1 MLQQIRDRAQGII
14 VWTIVGLIIITFAL
28 FGLSSYLSGT
38 SKAIVATVNGV
49 EISETQLL
57 REYQSTLQR
66 LQQALGQNYD
76 PSLFNEQAMKERVLD
91 GLIRRELLNQY
102 LEDANFHVAPQQVLE
117 TIRNI
122 PAFQDENGRFSP
134 ENYRRVLQLQGLDN
148 IMFEYQLARDIA
160 DEHLRNGLQR
170 SAVVTDQ
177 EIRRH
182 LQLENE
188 RRRIGYFTLP
198 LNTYREKISLSEE
211 EIQAWYEQHAA
222 DYRTPEQVSVEYVE
236 LKLDDMASR
245 VEVSDEEI
253 SSYYEQHL
261 ENYISQPERRKVRH
275 ILIQVDAG
283 TDDAKARA
291 RAEQLAQR
299 IREGADFSELARTE
313 SDDSVSA
320 EQGGDLGFIS
330 RGMMD
335 KAFEQAAFR
344 LKPGELSLPV
354 RSKFGYHLI
363 RVDEIQPARVKSLA
377 EVRDQIRKELQTER
391 AETRFYENV
400 DKLNNL
406 SYEIPD
412 SLTPVAEELGLEV
425 KHSPLFARSGGSGLF
440 ANPRVTS
447 AAFSDEVLREHR
459 NSELVEIS
467 DTHML
472 VLRLREHKPGARRP
486 LAEVRAGIEARLK
499 QDKAGQQAMQDAT
512 RAITL
517 LEAGDAP
524 ADVAAAYGQPWQ
536 EVGFIGRKPADDDK
550 LDNRLRTAAFRT
562 PPPAPGEAVFSS
574 VVMPGG
580 DIAILALYE
589 VEPGKGELTPEV
601 MASVWQ
607 KLATAEGQATYNAFL
622 AYLESTADISRNLKP
637 AEE

>member
-1 MLQQIRDRAQGII
+1 
-14 VWTIVGLIIITFAL
+14 
-28 FGLSSYLSGT
+28 
-38 SKAIVATVNGV
+38 
-49 EISETQLL
+49 
-57 REYQSTLQR
+57 
-66 LQQALGQNYD
+66 
-76 PSLFNEQAMKERVLD
+76 
-91 GLIRRELLNQY
+91 
-102 LEDANFHVAPQQVLE
+102 
-117 TIRNI
+117 
-122 PAFQDENGRFSP
+122 
-134 ENYRRVLQLQGLDN
+134 
-148 IMFEYQLARDIA
+148 
-160 DEHLRNGLQR
+160 

-198 LNTYREKISLSEE
+198 LNSYLEKTSPGEE

-222 DYRTPEQVSVEYVE
+222 DYRTPEQISVEYVE
-236 LKLDDMASR
+236 LKLEDMASR
-245 VEVSDEEI
+245 VEVSDEEL

-299 IREGADFSELARTE
+299 LREGADFSELARSG

-330 RGMMD
+330 QGMMD

-344 LKPGELSLPV
+344 LKPGEVSPPV

-363 RVDEIQPARVKSLA
+363 RVDEIQPARVQSLA
-377 EVRDQIRKELQTER
+377 EVRDQIRKELQSER
-391 AETRFYENV
+391 AETRFYESV

-425 KHSPLFARSGGSGLF
+425 KHSPLFPRSGGSGLF
-440 ANPRVTS
+440 ANPRVVS
-447 AAFSDEVLREHR
+447 AAFRDEVLQEHR

-472 VLRLREHKPGARRP
+472 VLRLREHKPGAQRP

-499 QDKAGQQAMQDAT
+499 QDKARQLAMQDAT
-512 RAITL
+512 RAVTQ
-517 LEAGDAP
+517 LEAGDTP
-524 ADVAAAYGQPWQ
+524 ADVAATFGQPWR
-536 EVGFIGRKPADDDK
+536 EAGFIGRMPVDTDK
-550 LDNRLRTAAFRT
+550 LDNRLRAAVFRM
-562 PPPAPGEAVFSS
+562 PPPAPGKVVFRS
-574 VVMPGG
+574 VALPGG
-580 DIAILALYE
+580 DLAILALYE
-589 VEPGKGELTPEV
+589 VEPGKVELTPEV
-601 MASVWQ
+601 MASVWR
-607 KLATAEGQATYNAFL
+607 KLGTAEGQAMYNAFL
-622 AYLESTADISRNLKP
+622 AYLESMADISRNLKP
-637 AEE
+637 VEE